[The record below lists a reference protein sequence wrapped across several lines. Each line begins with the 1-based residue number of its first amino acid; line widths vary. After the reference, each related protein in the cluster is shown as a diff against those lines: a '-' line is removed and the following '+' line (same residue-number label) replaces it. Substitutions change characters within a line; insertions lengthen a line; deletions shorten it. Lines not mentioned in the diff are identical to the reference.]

1 MENEKRTRSHSI
13 RLEERCKLTVSGV
26 SEVLSFEDD
35 SAVLATDLGQLVIQG
50 ENLQLKSL
58 AADTGLVSVEGRI
71 SAMGYRAEAV
81 GGWLKRHLG

>member
-1 MENEKRTRSHSI
+1 MENEKRSRSHSI

-58 AADTGLVSVEGRI
+58 AADTGLVIVEGHVN
-71 SAMGYRAEAV
+71 AMGYRAPAV